1 MNNSKSNASSDDSN
15 TNTQLEAHAL
25 HKFRNITVFMY
36 KMKNWMIGWFGVA
49 RWVAR
54 KQKAVNFRQKNMFY
68 SLLIYE
74 LMYEWV
80 GRGVDSRFC
89 NKLAGEFVFIDSK
102 SVTCMR
108 MKWHHSKADSVDPRF
123 YVSPYVCP
131 RISHCQQGLHS
142 HT

>member
-89 NKLAGEFVFIDSK
+89 NEWAGE
-102 SVTCMR
+102 SVLIWF
-108 MKWHHSKADSVDPRF
+108 K
-123 YVSPYVCP
+123 VCDMHENEVTSQQSRLSRP
-131 RISHCQQGLHS
+131 MVLCFTLCLPEDFSLPARIA
-142 HT
+142 